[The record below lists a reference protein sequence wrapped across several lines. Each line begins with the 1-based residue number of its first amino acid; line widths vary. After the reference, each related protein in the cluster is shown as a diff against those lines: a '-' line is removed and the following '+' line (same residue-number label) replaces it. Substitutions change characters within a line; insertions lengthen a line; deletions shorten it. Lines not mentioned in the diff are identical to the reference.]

1 MQKNIQ
7 DEWFWLCSWQQPRL
21 TPHTRASTHARIHI
35 HTLIQLHI
43 QGEWFGL
50 CSWQQP
56 RLKPH
61 TSTHACIICIRTCI
75 HTYIHTY
82 IHAYKHLHIQD
93 KRFGVYYRNCPV
105 PTGEAESAWHPAPS
119 TRLTEDCERG
129 GERLYSRRR
138 PRDSVL
144 TEPRDNRRSVFSIL
158 RFSAD
163 KMHLADDR
171 PMTDPERWP
180 TAKDAPNLHRAPPD
194 VGQRHEF
201 APIDWFW
208 DPIFCTNWDVRDVDK
223 LSWDLALRC
232 RALSGQVPIRED
244 KNLGWSKKQNCFRGL
259 STF

>member
-138 PRDSVL
+138 RTPQCSDPTPRQSQVG
-144 TEPRDNRRSVFSIL
+144 VFN
-158 RFSAD
+158 
-163 KMHLADDR
+163 LAFFGWQDASCWWPTDDR
-171 PMTDPERWP
+171 PRKMTDRERC
-180 TAKDAPNLHRAPPD
+180 AKLAQGAARCWSTSR
-194 VGQRHEF
+194 V
-201 APIDWFW
+201 
-208 DPIFCTNWDVRDVDK
+208 CTNR
-223 LSWDLALRC
+223 LILRSDF
-232 RALSGQVPIRED
+232 LY
-244 KNLGWSKKQNCFRGL
+244 
-259 STF
+259 